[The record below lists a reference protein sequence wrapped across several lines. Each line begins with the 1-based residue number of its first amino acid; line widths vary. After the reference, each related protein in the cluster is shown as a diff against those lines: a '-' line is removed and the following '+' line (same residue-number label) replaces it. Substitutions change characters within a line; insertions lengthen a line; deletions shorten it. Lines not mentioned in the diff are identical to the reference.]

1 MYFINLNTLFLN
13 NLPVFSSFR
22 FYIFPCEQNKQF
34 TSHRR
39 IFYLAAPQSAV
50 KLSAKNSFDDIK
62 TPGNNI
68 RGLGNGGERERRIQF
83 RSSFEIRLSVKIGLK
98 FD

>member
-1 MYFINLNTLFLN
+1 MYFININTLFFIICRCS
-13 NLPVFSSFR
+13 PHSDF
-22 FYIFPCEQNKQF
+22 IFVPCEQNKQF
-34 TSHRR
+34 RSHRR

-68 RGLGNGGERERRIQF
+68 RGLGSGGERERRIQF
-83 RSSFEIRLSVKIGLK
+83 RSSFEIRLGVKIGLK

>member
-1 MYFINLNTLFLN
+1 MRTKQ
-13 NLPVFSSFR
+13 FR
-22 FYIFPCEQNKQF
+22 F
-34 TSHRR
+34 HRR

-68 RGLGNGGERERRIQF
+68 RGLGNGGERSIQF
-83 RSSFEIRLSVKIGLK
+83 RSSFEIRLGVKIGLK